1 MPRYLVVRQGGTD
14 EVVAASAAEARAQ
27 AVARGLTVR
36 AVLPLEMPTI
46 GGSLERL
53 LWTDRGTMQGAARLL
68 AELGRQLRI
77 TDDRSGALEGLAHTF
92 PVLAGEIAAMRAEIG
107 PGQSLHPPFERR
119 AHVFGPVAVE
129 VVRAGEAHGRLAEAC
144 EEAAA
149 VLEKRRPLAVRALL
163 LTSNLWTD
171 MLSVVALGVLLIATS
186 IPLAVG
192 CLLAPL
198 AGSTPIRAWHAL
210 RFRLPVLGHLFTA
223 VVFSRFLQVFAALTR
238 VGAPLSRTL
247 ELAVAATGDSNVTR
261 DVLPRLL
268 MVTAGEPVSSVLRA
282 SGRFPR
288 EIADMIATGESS
300 GRLDSVSEWLAD
312 YLHDRSEAAVDRL
325 AGHVAWLVP
334 TVAGVLVFLLLLK
347 FYLGRAGG
355 AGLSLPSPGEMWH
368 NLLHGPKDSAAP

>member
-1 MPRYLVVRQGGTD
+1 VPRYLVVRQGGTD

-27 AVARGLTVR
+27 AVARGITVR
-36 AVLPLEMPTI
+36 TVLPLEMPTI

-53 LWTDRGTMQGAARLL
+53 LWTDRGTLQGAARLL

-77 TDDRSGALEGLAHTF
+77 TGDRSGALEGLARAF
-92 PVLAGEIAAMRAEIG
+92 PVLAGQIAAMRAELG
-107 PGQSLHPPFERR
+107 PGQPLHPVFEPRIG
-119 AHVFGPVAVE
+119 VFGPVVVE
-129 VVRAGEAHGRLAEAC
+129 VVRAGEAHGRLADAC

-171 MLSVVALGVLLIATS
+171 MLSVMALGVLLVAVGV
-186 IPLAVG
+186 PLAAA

-210 RFRLPVLGHLFTA
+210 RFRLPVLRHLFAA
-223 VVFSRFLQVFAALTR
+223 VVYSRFLQVFAALTR

-268 MVTAGEPVSSVLRA
+268 MVAVGEPVSSVLRS

-312 YLHDRSEAAVDRL
+312 YLHDRSEVAIDRL
-325 AGHVAWLVP
+325 AGHVVWMVP
-334 TVAGVLVFLLLLK
+334 TVAGVLVLLVLLR
-347 FYLGRAGG
+347 FYLGGAAGT
-355 AGLSLPSPGEMWH
+355 GLSLPSPGEMWH